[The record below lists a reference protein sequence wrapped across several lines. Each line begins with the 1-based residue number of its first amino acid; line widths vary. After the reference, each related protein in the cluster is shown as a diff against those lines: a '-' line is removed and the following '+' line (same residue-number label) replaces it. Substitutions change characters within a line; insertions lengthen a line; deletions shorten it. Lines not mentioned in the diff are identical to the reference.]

1 MMGVCG
7 VILNIFII
15 FLLSINI
22 LHAEGAQTFVY
33 KMEGGKYRLYVN
45 NELNSGYGTAGV
57 GCKLASKNVN
67 IIECFVFHK
76 KDNNFSCAVISFDH
90 TGTYIKPDV
99 AGFTQEVGGGWY
111 NFTDGIRLN
120 MQSANACGDIDLAGS
135 FANAIYKTLT
145 EPLPGAP
152 PIGYR

>member
-1 MMGVCG
+1 MMRVWV
-7 VILNIFII
+7 VILNIVII
-15 FLLSINI
+15 FLSSINA
-22 LHAEGAQTFVY
+22 LQAAGAQTFVY

-57 GCKLASKNVN
+57 GCRLAPKNVN

-90 TGTYIKPDV
+90 TGAYLKPDV

-111 NFTDGIRLN
+111 NFTDGIKLN
-120 MQSANACGDIDLAGS
+120 MQSPNACGDIDVAGS
-135 FANAIYKTLT
+135 FGNAIYKTLI
-145 EPLPGAP
+145 EPIPGP
-152 PIGYR
+152 PPVGYR